1 MGRFSRVC
9 MVIIIVLLTVIALRP
24 IVSPQP
30 TLAANHRYQYIV
42 VTTPNAS
49 TVQIQPALDKYAAEG
64 WELATAGYSETTHGV
79 SDFTLI
85 FRKEVR

>member
-1 MGRFSRVC
+1 MNGFSKAC
-9 MVIIIVLLTVIALRP
+9 LAIIILLLGIVALRP

-30 TLAANHRYQYIV
+30 ALAANHRYQYIV

-49 TVQIQPALDKYAAEG
+49 TLQIQTELDKRAAEG
-64 WELATAGYSETTHGV
+64 WELATAGWSQTTLGA

-85 FRKEVR
+85 FRKEAR